1 MLRFLR
7 TLFLCSPIF
16 LSVFSCK
23 SFELTGVKEI
33 LTEQKIVKNQY
44 FSTPSDYVYKT
55 QIEIYKNNLS
65 GILIIKKIGEKH
77 RVVLT
82 SDFGNKLMDFEISE
96 TEFRI
101 NYIIPD
107 LDKGIVKRF
116 IENDFR
122 MLLKEQFIVNQ
133 LFENE
138 DSKIFVSEEA
148 KKKHYLF
155 FNKTDDLLSKITYT
169 NRGKEKV
176 VFGFSAKK
184 PIFADE
190 IEMQHK
196 DFKIS
201 IKLYEITQNDQE

>member
-16 LSVFSCK
+16 LMIFSCK

-33 LTEQKIVKNQY
+33 PTEKKIVKNQY
-44 FSTPSDYVYKT
+44 FTTDSDYVYKT

-65 GILIIKKIGEKH
+65 GILIIKKIGKKH

-96 TEFRI
+96 TEFKI
-101 NYIIPD
+101 NDIIPD
-107 LDKGIVKRF
+107 LDKGIVKHF

-133 LFENE
+133 EFENE
-138 DSKIFVSEEA
+138 YSKIFVSEET
-148 KKKHYLF
+148 KKKYYLF
-155 FNKTDDLLSKITYT
+155 FNKADDLLSKIIYT

-176 VFGFSAKK
+176 IFGFSAKK

-190 IEMQHK
+190 IEMLHK

-201 IKLYEITQNDQE
+201 IILFEITQKN

>member
-16 LSVFSCK
+16 FSVFSCK
-23 SFELTGVKEI
+23 SFEITGVKEI
-33 LTEQKIVKNQY
+33 STVQKIVKNQY
-44 FSTPSDYVYKT
+44 FSTDSDYVYKT

-65 GILIIKKIGEKH
+65 GILIIKKMGEKH

-96 TEFRI
+96 KEFNI

-107 LDKGIVKRF
+107 LDKGIVKTF

-122 MLLKEQFIVNQ
+122 MLLKNQFTVNQ
-133 LFENE
+133 EFENE
-138 DSKIFVSEEA
+138 NSKIFAAEEA
-148 KKKHYLF
+148 KKKYYLF
-155 FNKTDDLLSKITYT
+155 FNKTNDLLSKIIYT
-169 NRGKEKV
+169 NHGKENV
-176 VFGFSAKK
+176 VFGFQAKR

-190 IEMQHK
+190 IEMLHK

-201 IKLYEITQNDQE
+201 IKLFEITENN